1 MVQLCNDHYR
11 MPARLFA
18 NFIGTLV
25 HPPPLNGD
33 AVMLSAVL
41 KLVTVVCLLVW
52 AVKYQEH
59 QPYLFCTVL
68 CNC

>member
-11 MPARLFA
+11 MPGRLFA

-25 HPPPLNGD
+25 HPPPLNRD

-41 KLVTVVCLLVW
+41 KLVEGGLFACVGCQVSGAS
-52 AVKYQEH
+52 AV
-59 QPYLFCTVL
+59 
-68 CNC
+68 